1 MLSKFINKSAQ
12 KSSIFSSKASFE
24 RGLILSSNLIFS
36 SLRLVLSSV
45 FRGFPD
51 HRQKGKVK
59 HSLHDAAMA
68 AFACMHFQDKSFL
81 QFEKRVGEALHP
93 ENLKKLFDIQ
103 TIPEATQIRLSW
115 IALKA
120 TSLALYLRRCFQN
133 CREGNILNNIK
144 SSPDYITSL
153 WMLRSISTQ
162 KRLAVLNVSHVN
174 IKMAKL
180 LADPKYCKQ
189 LLCIQTCLKL
199 FL

>member
-1 MLSKFINKSAQ
+1 
-12 KSSIFSSKASFE
+12 
-24 RGLILSSNLIFS
+24 
-36 SLRLVLSSV
+36 
-45 FRGFPD
+45 
-51 HRQKGKVK
+51 
-59 HSLHDAAMA
+59 MA

-103 TIPEATQIRLSW
+103 TIPEATQIRSVLDCVESDEFSP
-115 IALKA
+115 I
-120 TSLALYLRRCFQN
+120 YLRRCFQN

-180 LADPKYCKQ
+180 LAHTKYCKQ